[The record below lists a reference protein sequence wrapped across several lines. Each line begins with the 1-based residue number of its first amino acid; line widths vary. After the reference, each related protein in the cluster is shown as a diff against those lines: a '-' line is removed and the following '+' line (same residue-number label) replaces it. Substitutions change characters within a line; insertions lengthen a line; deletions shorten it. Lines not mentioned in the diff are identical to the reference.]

1 MDLALASK
9 KILTID
15 LDRKTY
21 EVRNHT
27 DLHRYIGG
35 VGLALKLFQMH
46 EDRDPLVFAIG
57 PLNGFYPFASKTAI
71 VLDDGGTVEDLYLG
85 GSLSL
90 RIKFT
95 DIDAIAIVGKL
106 KDPAILNITNTNVE
120 FRSTEEDIFSLGL
133 PGKRSVI
140 NLTPQ
145 KAFLDHEFT
154 SHEYLLENKLG
165 QKNIKGVVITGTE
178 VAKPAEFDK
187 FEFLYHQIL
196 KRTKEMTVEPSNK
209 PSCSN
214 CPMGCEKSRYGEI
227 GGNVFVHSLVACQ
240 FAEHIYSD
248 INTTFAC
255 LNSIGYTY
263 THEDLENLPNLV
275 QETLKLIG

>member
-15 LDRKTY
+15 LDRHTY

-27 DLHRYIGG
+27 DLHKYIGG
-35 VGLALKLFQMH
+35 IGLGLKLYQIH
-46 EDRDPLVFAIG
+46 EERDPLIFAVG
-57 PLNGFYPFASKTAI
+57 PLNGFFPFASKTAI
-71 VLDDGGTVEDLYLG
+71 ILNDSGTVEDLYIG

-90 RIKFT
+90 RIRFT
-95 DIDAIAIVGKL
+95 DIDAIVLLGKS
-106 KDPAILNITNTNVE
+106 KEQTILNISNTALE
-120 FRSTEEDIFSLGL
+120 FKKADEDIYTFGL

-140 NLTPQ
+140 NFTEP
-145 KAFLDHEFT
+145 KVFLDHEFT
-154 SHEYLLENKLG
+154 THEYMLEEKLK
-165 QKNIKGVVITGTE
+165 QKNLSGMVVTGTE
-178 VAKPAEFDK
+178 TAVPIEFDK
-187 FEFLYHQIL
+187 YKELYASIL
-196 KRTKEMTVEPSNK
+196 KRTNEITVEESNK

-240 FAEHIYSD
+240 YAERIYSD

-275 QETLKLIG
+275 EETLKLIG